1 MLKRWLILL
10 HVQDLLIS
18 TLADSN
24 LNIMTSDRATK
35 NPSASAEMQIDK
47 PYRPSRPNYKQIH
60 AHPLPINIFPL
71 PPLLPHN
78 PLSILQIA
86 LTYLCQLVVPPS
98 SHPQQLYQGCFTSE
112 TRSVHITDEK
122 TIRALWEQGFF
133 GKGSLSRSEP
143 SWLDREKR
151 RKGVR
156 ASETSEEVTKRRR
169 EERREFKKERARKER
184 EAIEEKLHAEG
195 KHTAK
200 NAADG
205 KADES
210 EKLDMISEEPHEP
223 NDLPSPLRSESQP
236 GKLTVTGTGSQG
248 SVEEVHRTEAQVA
261 LKDLTRRQNDAITV
275 GSQESTQAADTIINQ
290 EHLQLTPEEA
300 FFLVYGLGV
309 LQISSQKAQTLL
321 STKSLFSLFRQNS
334 YFPPQPPSELRPD
347 DPFLLSY
354 VVYHHFRSLGWV
366 VRPGIKFAVD
376 YLLYNRGPAFS
387 HAEFAVVIVP
397 SYRHP
402 YWLSTTTLAAAS
414 TKRESRSWWWLHCV
428 NRVQSQVRKSLLLVY
443 VEVPPPTNTVSSVGD
458 YARKGAGSAE
468 AGLDITGM
476 LKQYRIRELTISR
489 WTPNR
494 SRD

>member
-1 MLKRWLILL
+1 
-10 HVQDLLIS
+10 
-18 TLADSN
+18 
-24 LNIMTSDRATK
+24 MTSDRAAMDRSV
-35 NPSASAEMQIDK
+35 PAEKQINK
-47 PYRPSRPNYKQIH
+47 PYRPSRPNYNQIH
-60 AHPLPINIFPL
+60 ARPLPIDIFPL
-71 PPLLPHN
+71 PPLIPHN
-78 PLSILQIA
+78 PLSILQIT
-86 LTYLCQLVVPPS
+86 LIYLFQLVVPPS
-98 SHPQQLYQGCFTSE
+98 SHPQQLYQGFFTSE

-122 TIRALWEQGFF
+122 AIRALWEQGFF

-156 ASETSEEVTKRRR
+156 ASETSEEVTRRRR

-184 EAIEEKLHAEG
+184 EVIEEKLHAEG
-195 KHTAK
+195 RYTVK
-200 NAADG
+200 NTADG
-205 KADES
+205 RTNEIDKLVTGS
-210 EKLDMISEEPHEP
+210 EKIHEP
-223 NDLPSPLRSESQP
+223 NNLPSPLRSESRP
-236 GKLTVTGTGSQG
+236 ERSTITATDSPG
-248 SVEEVHRTEAQVA
+248 SVEEVFSTEAQAA
-261 LKDLTRRQNDAITV
+261 LKEPTRRQDNAVTV
-275 GSQESTQAADTIINQ
+275 APQKLLQAADAIFNQ

-309 LQISSQKAQTLL
+309 LQISSQKPQTVL
-321 STKSLFSLFRQNS
+321 STQSLLSLFRQNS
-334 YFPPQPPSELRPD
+334 YFPPQPLSELCPD

-387 HAEFAVVIVP
+387 HAEFAVVVVP

-402 YWLSTTTLAAAS
+402 YWHSTATLAAAS
-414 TKRESRSWWWLHCV
+414 HKRESRSWWWLHCV

-443 VEVPPPTNTVSSVGD
+443 VEVPPPMNTVP
-458 YARKGAGSAE
+458 YLRAYTRKGAWSAE
-468 AGLDITGM
+468 ADIDITGM
-476 LKQYRIRELTISR
+476 LNQYRIRELTIRR

>member
-1 MLKRWLILL
+1 M
-10 HVQDLLIS
+10 
-18 TLADSN
+18 A
-24 LNIMTSDRATK
+24 SDRATK
-35 NPSASAEMQIDK
+35 KPYAPADKQIGK
-47 PYRPSRPNYKQIH
+47 PYRPSRPNYTQIH
-60 AHPLPINIFPL
+60 AYPLPINIFPL
-71 PPLLPHN
+71 PPLIPQN

-86 LTYLCQLVVPPS
+86 ITYLIQLVVPPS
-98 SHPQQLYQGCFTSE
+98 SHPHQTYQGLLTPE
-112 TRSVHITDEK
+112 TCSVHITDEK
-122 TIRALWEQGFF
+122 AIRALWEQGFF

-156 ASETSEEVTKRRR
+156 ASETSEEVTRRRR

-184 EAIEEKLHAEG
+184 EAIEERLHAEG
-195 KHTAK
+195 KHIADDT
-200 NAADG
+200 ADG
-205 KADES
+205 TLS
-210 EKLDMISEEPHEP
+210 GSYKLNTDFEMPLGP
-223 NDLPSPLRSESQP
+223 NSLHSPSQSESRP
-236 GKLTVTGTGSQG
+236 ERLKFAVTDSLG
-248 SVEEVHRTEAQVA
+248 SVEEAKQEVA
-261 LKDLTRRQNDAITV
+261 LNYPSRPQGDAVTV
-275 GSQESTQAADTIINQ
+275 EPQKSAQAVDTIINQ
-290 EHLQLTPEEA
+290 EHLQLTHEEA

-309 LQISSQKAQTLL
+309 LEISSEKLQIVF
-321 STKSLFSLFRQNS
+321 STKSLLSLFRQNS

-387 HAEFAVVIVP
+387 HAEFAVVVLP

-402 YWLSTTTLAAAS
+402 YWLLTATIAAAS
-414 TKRESRSWWWLHCV
+414 KKRESRSWWWLHCV

-443 VEVPPPTNTVSSVGD
+443 VEVPPPFDTISSVGE
-458 YARKGAGSAE
+458 YAPSRAASAQ
-468 AGLDITGM
+468 ADVDITGM
-476 LKQYRIRELTISR
+476 LKQYRIREFTIRR